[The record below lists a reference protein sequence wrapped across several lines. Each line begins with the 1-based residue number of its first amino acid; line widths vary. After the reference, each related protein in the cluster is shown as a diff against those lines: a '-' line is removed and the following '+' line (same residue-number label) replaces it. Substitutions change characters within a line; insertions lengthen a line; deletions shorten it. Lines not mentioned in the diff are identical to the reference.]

1 MKHTM
6 GFFIFHFNGTLEA
19 MDKKIDRLRRQQ
31 QRLWRKAAVS
41 ILSLH
46 SNIAVLLAF
55 LMIIVLGTFW
65 VLIDHKLEKHLLENA
80 RTHGYSITRYAQDDL
95 SELITSGDIVSQEKY
110 LQRLTNDRLII
121 DARLFDYQGT
131 LLAKS
136 HVMTQTVEQDKTID
150 ILSAEPKT
158 LTLLED
164 IKQNDIRIGIL
175 QLKIDRERVETPVQK
190 LLNSLAILTVGM
202 MIIAIIIAW
211 LISKRLTR
219 SLRRLLKFTIN
230 TPEDHFN
237 ENLDVGSELK
247 LMLESSSSMTGAPA
261 PVSKAEESGIHQL
274 LAADSVAESAE
285 VVILKIYLCDLTNW
299 LKPDRGTPNVHLLR
313 QLDRLLILT
322 IHSQQGHLLSFD
334 GITAQA
340 CFGLDGDLASA
351 AFRAASCSLL
361 LKTLLEELSLQPKMC
376 LRKEER
382 LLIRHMKRTPVAI
395 PIHSIEE
402 ETNPLFANNRLWL
415 LLHKSIND
423 DPRLLEQMQLTEFNQ
438 NWKMIDEVNQTAQ
451 AMLDRQLTWI
461 RYLMS
466 DTE

>member
-6 GFFIFHFNGTLEA
+6 GFFISHFNGTLGA
-19 MDKKIDRLRRQQ
+19 MEKKIDRLRRQQ
-31 QRLWRKAAVS
+31 QRLWRKAAAS

-46 SNIAVLLAF
+46 SNITVLLAF

-65 VLIDHKLEKHLLENA
+65 VLIDHKLEKHLLENV
-80 RTHGYSITRYAQDDL
+80 RSHGYSITRYALDDL
-95 SELITSGDIVSQEKY
+95 PELITSGNTTAQEKY
-110 LQRLTNDRLII
+110 LQRLTNDQLVI

-136 HVMTQTVEQDKTID
+136 NVMTQTTENKTKG
-150 ILSAEPKT
+150 ILSTEPET
-158 LTLLED
+158 LSLLED

-175 QLKIDRERVETPVQK
+175 QLKIDRHRVETPVQK

-202 MIIAIIIAW
+202 MIIAIIMAW

-219 SLRRLLKFTIN
+219 SLRRLLKFPIN

-237 ENLDVGSELK
+237 ENLDIGSELK
-247 LMLESSSSMTGAPA
+247 LMLESSSNTTGAPA
-261 PVSKAEESGIHQL
+261 PVSKAEQSGIHQL

-299 LKPDRGTPNVHLLR
+299 LKPDSGTPNVHLLR

-402 ETNPLFANNRLWL
+402 ETSPLFANNTLCL

-438 NWKMIDEVNQTAQ
+438 TWKIIDGVNYTAQ

-466 DTE
+466 DTQ

>member
-6 GFFIFHFNGTLEA
+6 GFFISHFNGTLEA

-31 QRLWRKAAVS
+31 QRLWRKAAAS

-46 SNIAVLLAF
+46 SNIAILLAF

-65 VLIDHKLEKHLLENA
+65 ALIDHKLEKHLLGNA
-80 RTHGYSITRYAQDDL
+80 QTHGYSITRYALDDL
-95 SELITSGDIVSQEKY
+95 SELITSGDIASQEKY
-110 LQRLTNDRLII
+110 LQRLTNDRLVI

-136 HVMTQTVEQDKTID
+136 NLLTQTNDN
-150 ILSAEPKT
+150 ILSTKSET

-175 QLKIDRERVETPVQK
+175 QIKIDRQRVETPVQK
-190 LLNSLAILTVGM
+190 LLNSLAMLTVGM

-219 SLRRLLKFTIN
+219 PLRQLLKFPIN

-247 LMLESSSSMTGAPA
+247 LMLESSSDSTGAPA
-261 PVSKAEESGIHQL
+261 PVSKAEQSGIHQL

-299 LKPDRGTPNVHLLR
+299 LKPDTGTPNVHLLR

-361 LKTLLEELSLQPKMC
+361 LKTLLEELTLQPKMC

-402 ETNPLFANNRLWL
+402 ETNPLFADNTLWL

-423 DPRLLEQMQLTEFNQ
+423 DPRLLEQMQLVEFNQ
-438 NWKMIDEVNQTAQ
+438 NWKMLDEVNHTAQ

-466 DTE
+466 DSR

>member
-1 MKHTM
+1 M
-6 GFFIFHFNGTLEA
+6 N
-19 MDKKIDRLRRQQ
+19 KKIDRLRRQQ
-31 QRLWRKAAVS
+31 QRLWRKAAAS

-55 LMIIVLGTFW
+55 LMIIVLGIFW
-65 VLIDHKLEKHLLENA
+65 TLIDHKLEKHLLKNT
-80 RTHGYSITRYAQDDL
+80 RTHGYSITRYALDDL
-95 SELITSGDIVSQEKY
+95 SELIISGDTASQEKY
-110 LQRLTNDRLII
+110 LKRLTNDRLVI

-136 HVMTQTVEQDKTID
+136 YVQTQVGEIETNND
-150 ILSAEPKT
+150 ILSTKPET

-164 IKQNDIRIGIL
+164 IKQNDIRIGII
-175 QLKIDRERVETPVQK
+175 QIKIDRQRVEAPIQK
-190 LLNSLAILTVGM
+190 LLNSVAMLTVGM
-202 MIIAIIIAW
+202 MIIAIIVAW

-219 SLRRLLKFTIN
+219 SLRRLLKFPIN
-230 TPEDHFN
+230 TPEDNFN
-237 ENLDVGSELK
+237 DNLDVGSELK
-247 LMLESSSSMTGAPA
+247 LMLESSSNTTSAPA
-261 PVSKAEESGIHQL
+261 PVSKAEHSGIHQL
-274 LAADSVAESAE
+274 LAADSEAESAE

-299 LKPDRGTPNVHLLR
+299 LKHDTGTPNVQLLR
-313 QLDRLLILT
+313 QLDRLLIST

-382 LLIRHMKRTPVAI
+382 LLIRHMKRTPIAI

-402 ETNPLFANNRLWL
+402 ETNPMFTNNTFCL
-415 LLHKSIND
+415 LLHKSINK
-423 DPRLLEQMQLTEFNQ
+423 DPRLLEQMQLTELDQ
-438 NWKMIDEVNQTAQ
+438 TWKIVDKVNHAAQ
-451 AMLDRQLTWI
+451 AMLDRKLTWI

-466 DTE
+466 DTQ